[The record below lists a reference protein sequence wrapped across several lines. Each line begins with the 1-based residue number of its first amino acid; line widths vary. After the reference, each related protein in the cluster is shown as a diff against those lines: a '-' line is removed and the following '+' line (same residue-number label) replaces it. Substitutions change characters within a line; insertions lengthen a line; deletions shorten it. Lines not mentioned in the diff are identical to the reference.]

1 MKRTTA
7 VDRVLLVDD
16 DASVRDALGQTLEL
30 AELLPT
36 LAGTYIEA
44 KDHILRDFAG
54 IVISDIR
61 MPGKDGFA
69 LLDYAQSVDPEL
81 PVILLTGEGDIPMAV
96 KGISGGAFDFIEKP
110 CSAKEL
116 LAVVEKAL
124 RTRTLVL
131 ENRRLKRQ
139 VEQGDAA
146 ARLLRGT
153 SDLSKRLREDVRVVA
168 RSAADVLITGEPGV
182 GTAKMAEVVHL
193 LSAGS
198 LAPFLKLSGTA
209 MTPQVLAA
217 AFSDADGGSVFIDEV
232 AALPLN
238 VQFSLLDL
246 LETHDRPRLIAGSYA
261 DLGALAKVGDFS
273 ADLFYRLEAAVIRIP
288 PLRERPQDIPI
299 LFRHYVDIAC
309 EQTNLPLPDITPDI
323 IATLMSQ
330 DWPGNARSLMN
341 AAMRF
346 VMGLSDGGAP
356 EGELGLSEQMAQ
368 VERSLLIS
376 ALQRHNGNATEAAK
390 GLKLPRKTFYDKL
403 ARHEVRAELY
413 RGS

>member
-1 MKRTTA
+1 MKRTNA
-7 VDRVLLVDD
+7 IDRVLLVDD
-16 DASVRDALGQTLEL
+16 DASVREALGQTLDL
-30 AELLPT
+30 ADLAPT

-44 KDHILRDFAG
+44 KDHIIRDFAG
-54 IVISDIR
+54 VVVTDIR

-69 LLDYAQSVDPEL
+69 LLEYAQSIDPEL

-96 KGISGGAFDFIEKP
+96 KGISSGAFDFLEKP
-110 CSAKEL
+110 CSPKEL

-124 RTRTLVL
+124 RTRALVL

-139 VEQGDAA
+139 VDAGDAA

-153 SDLSKRLREDVRVVA
+153 SDLSRRLRDEARAVA

-198 LAPFLKLSGTA
+198 LAPFLKFSGAAMSAEAIVTA
-209 MTPQVLAA
+209 FQ
-217 AFSDADGGSVFIDEV
+217 DATGGSVFIDEV
-232 AALPLN
+232 AGLPSDAQFALLE
-238 VQFSLLDL
+238 L

-261 DLGALAKVGDFS
+261 DLSVLAKQGAFS

-288 PLRERPQDIPI
+288 SLRERPEDIPV

-309 EQTNLPLPDITPDI
+309 EQTNLPVPDITPDI
-323 IATLMSQ
+323 IAK

-346 VMGLSDGGAP
+346 AMGLSDGDAQ
-356 EGELGLSEQMAQ
+356 ESELGLNEQMAQ
-368 VERSLLIS
+368 VERSLLIA
-376 ALQRHNGNATEAAK
+376 ALQRHKGNATEAAR

-403 ARHEVRAELY
+403 TRHGVKAELY
-413 RGS
+413 R